1 MQQFADLQ
9 ARRRLLLILL
19 TQDVA
24 DALIALQDIAGAAT
38 VLRVIYSFSLS
49 FVEESVYMRDLN
61 MVFLPF
67 PV

>member
-38 VLRVIYSFSLS
+38 VLRVIYSFSL
-49 FVEESVYMRDLN
+49 FFCRGIGLYA
-61 MVFLPF
+61 
-67 PV
+67 